1 MAAAGR
7 SISILIPTHNAGR
20 SFGTVLHRIMGQG
33 RSPLEI
39 LVLDTGSTDGTRH
52 IVAQFP
58 AARVVE
64 VAGAAGVRVWNRGVE
79 LAEGELAVFLSADA
93 VPADGDWLDR
103 LTEPLDD
110 QGVGAA
116 YGRQRTHP
124 GRDPIGALRLGRRF
138 AEDAQWRRARFG
150 DPVTLNTLQFSIA
163 NCVVRRSVWRGIRF
177 NERLPLGADLEW
189 ARQVLLASFTVAY
202 VPGAIVERRRPDGLQ
217 AVFHEAVLSGWTDA
231 VHDPAAGSVRQ
242 PGDRLIGAAAWDLL
256 RRWRWDQ
263 LPRLA
268 LEDAAH
274 RYGYRLGRRL
284 HRLPPSVRARF
295 GPELEAPAP
304 HPERMDSER
313 AA

>member
-1 MAAAGR
+1 MAARGR
-7 SISILIPTHNAGR
+7 SISVLIPALDAGR
-20 SFGTVLHRIMGQG
+20 AFGTVLHRIMGQG
-33 RSPLEI
+33 CAPLEI
-39 LVLDTGSTDGTRH
+39 LVLDGGSRDGTRH

-58 AARVVE
+58 AARVLE
-64 VAGAAGVRVWNRGVE
+64 VSPAGGSPAWNRG
-79 LAEGELAVFLSADA
+79 AEAARGELVVFLAADA

-110 QGVGAA
+110 PRVGAA
-116 YGRQRTHP
+116 YGRQRSHP
-124 GRDPIGALRLGRRF
+124 GRDPIAALRLERRF
-138 AEDAQWRRARFG
+138 PGDAQWRRARFG
-150 DPVTLNTLQFSIA
+150 DPVTLNTLRFSIA
-163 NCVVRRSVWRGIRF
+163 NCVIRRGVWRGIRF
-177 NERLPLGADLEW
+177 NERLLLGADLEW

-202 VPGAIVERRRPDGLQ
+202 VPGAIVERTGSDGLG

-242 PGDRLIGAAAWDLL
+242 PADRLVGAAAWHLL

-284 HRLPPSVRARF
+284 NRLPPSLQARF
-295 GPELEAPAP
+295 VPELEEPAARP
-304 HPERMDSER
+304 ADTDSER